1 MYTYNIIEII
11 GIYPAAKLS
20 AIIVLALF
28 IFQNNS
34 IFVVWLVI
42 MVNGYIIILWYI
54 KYHNKCL
61 KILDCNEFKVF
72 LIIFVHWYGQSSPII
87 IKKNWS
93 ANIFFRKISEKY
105 VNVILY

>member
-42 MVNGYIIILWYI
+42 MVNGYIIIL
-54 KYHNKCL
+54 
-61 KILDCNEFKVF
+61 
-72 LIIFVHWYGQSSPII
+72 
-87 IKKNWS
+87 
-93 ANIFFRKISEKY
+93 
-105 VNVILY
+105 